1 MWTIKFTKNAEKE
14 KKLLKSA
21 GLETKVKTLLNLIS
35 NDPFAT
41 PPSYEKLVGDL
52 QGYYSR
58 RINVHHRLVYK
69 VHKEINTIVVHSMWS
84 HYEIYNKD

>member
-1 MWTIKFTKNAEKE
+1 MWVVKFTKNAKKD

-21 GLETKVKTLLNLIS
+21 GLEDKVKKLLNLIAK
-35 NDPFAT
+35 NPFQN

-58 RINVHHRLVYK
+58 RINLQHRLVYK
-69 VHKEINTIVVHSMWS
+69 VHEDINTIVVHSMWS
-84 HYEIYNKD
+84 HYGDN

>member
-1 MWTIKFTKNAEKE
+1 MVIMWIVKFTKNAEKD

-21 GLETKVKTLLNLIS
+21 GLEEKAKKLLNLIS
-35 NDPFAT
+35 ENPFQN

-58 RINVHHRLVYK
+58 RINIQHRLVYK
-69 VHKEINTIVVHSMWS
+69 VHKEINTVVVHSMWS
-84 HYEIYNKD
+84 HYEDN